1 MKTYVTFSLYIYLA
15 FKTSVNLFLYLMFIF
30 LEKGT
35 CICLVLKA
43 YWDVHNEI

>member
-1 MKTYVTFSLYIYLA
+1 MCKILSLYIYLA

-30 LEKGT
+30 LEKG
-35 CICLVLKA
+35 ICLVLKA